1 MKRFKGKG
9 AFGALALGKAYV
21 LDKTDEARVRRTR
34 VDDIEKELCRLEKA
48 RRTALIQLDEIYN
61 KALLEVGQTG
71 AQIFE
76 IHKMMLEDE
85 DYYSAI
91 ESTIKIQTVNAE
103 YAVSVASKSFSSMF
117 ESMDDSYMQARASD
131 IIDISNRLISCLMN
145 KEKTDVGKGESL
157 IICAKD
163 LAPSETVTL
172 DKSNIRGFLT
182 SYGSVNSHTS
192 ILARNMGIPA
202 VIGLGDDFLGSVKN
216 GDTVIING
224 YTGEV
229 TVCPDENELDSFNK
243 LIKKDEEKKSLLEA
257 LRGKESVT
265 LDGKA
270 IKLYANIGGVNDL
283 GAVLYNDA
291 DGIGLF
297 RSEFI
302 YLEKDSYPTEQEQFE
317 IYKRVAESMGK
328 RTVIIRTLDI
338 GADKQVEYFGLEKEE
353 NPALGYRAIR
363 ICLDRPKLF
372 KTQLRAI
379 FRASVFGNL
388 SIMFPMIASVWEAKA
403 ALSICDEVKAELQSE
418 GIIYAR
424 DIEIGIMIETPAAA
438 VISDQLAPL
447 VDFFSIGTNDLT
459 QYTLACDRQNPLL
472 EKYADPH
479 HKSILRLIDY
489 TVKSAHKHGKWVGIC
504 GELASDTTLTEE
516 FLKMGVDELS
526 VSPSYVLPV
535 RKAIRE
541 IDLSM

>member
-1 MKRFKGKG
+1 MESICPKCGAPTTPGATKCEYCGAALQSAPAAPAAPAYTQQPAQPQVVFVNNNANQNSNLPVKSRIAAAILAILLGGFGVHEFYLGRGGKG
-9 AFGALALGKAYV
+9 LLM
-21 LDKTDEARVRRTR
+21 
-34 VDDIEKELCRLEKA
+34 
-48 RRTALIQLDEIYN
+48 LIFCW
-61 KALLEVGQTG
+61 T
-71 AQIFE
+71 
-76 IHKMMLEDE
+76 
-85 DYYSAI
+85 
-91 ESTIKIQTVNAE
+91 
-103 YAVSVASKSFSSMF
+103 
-117 ESMDDSYMQARASD
+117 
-131 IIDISNRLISCLMN
+131 
-145 KEKTDVGKGESL
+145 
-157 IICAKD
+157 
-163 LAPSETVTL
+163 
-172 DKSNIRGFLT
+172 
-182 SYGSVNSHTS
+182 
-192 ILARNMGIPA
+192 GIPA
-202 VIGLGDDFLGSVKN
+202 IIGLGEDFLSSVKS
-216 GDTVIING
+216 GDTVTING

-229 TVCPDENELDSFNK
+229 TVCPDENELDNFK
-243 LIKKDEEKKSLLEA
+243 MLIKKDEEKKSLLEA
-257 LRGKESVT
+257 LRGKESAT
-265 LDGKA
+265 IDGKA
-270 IKLYANIGGVNDL
+270 VKLYANIGGVNDL

-302 YLEKDSYPTEQEQFE
+302 YLEKDTYPTEQEQFE

-388 SIMFPMIASVWEAKA
+388 SIMFPMIASVWEAKT

-438 VISDQLAPL
+438 IISDELAPL

-541 IDLSM
+541 IDLSI

>member
-9 AFGALALGKAYV
+9 AYGALALGKAFV
-21 LDKTDEARVRRTR
+21 LDKTDDTKVRRVRI
-34 VDDIEKELCRLEKA
+34 DYAHKELRRLEKA
-48 RRTALIQLDEIYN
+48 RGAALKELDEIYE

-91 ESTIKIQTVNAE
+91 ENTVKIQMVNAE

-117 ESMDDSYMQARASD
+117 ENMDDSYMQARASD

-145 KEKTDVGKGESL
+145 KEKTDISQGEPV
-157 IICAKD
+157 IICARD

-182 SYGSVNSHTS
+182 SCGSVNSHTS

-202 VIGLGDDFLGSVKN
+202 IIGLGEDFLSSVKS
-216 GDTVIING
+216 GDTVTING

-229 TVCPDENELDSFNK
+229 TVCPDENELDNFK
-243 LIKKDEEKKSLLEA
+243 MLIKKDEEKKSLLEA
-257 LRGKESVT
+257 LRGKESAT
-265 LDGKA
+265 IDGKA
-270 IKLYANIGGVNDL
+270 VKLYANIGGVNDL

-302 YLEKDSYPTEQEQFE
+302 YLEKNTYPTEQEQFE

-338 GADKQVEYFGLEKEE
+338 GADKQVEYFGLEREE

-438 VISDQLAPL
+438 MVSDKLALL
-447 VDFFSIGTNDLT
+447 VDFFSIGTNDLI
-459 QYTLACDRQNPLL
+459 QYTLACDRQNPAL
-472 EKYADPH
+472 EQFCDTH
-479 HKSILRLIDY
+479 HEAVLKLMQMCVDN
-489 TVKSAHKHGKWVGIC
+489 AHKNGVWVGIC
-504 GELASDTTLTEE
+504 GELAADTTLTET
-516 FLKMGVDELS
+516 FLRMGIDELS
-526 VSPSYVLPV
+526 VSPSYVLKL
-535 RKAIRE
+535 RDTIRN
-541 IDLSM
+541 IDLG